1 MTNASSD
8 QGSRIEERMTTSH
21 VRPIMPTHAT
31 PRSLGNA
38 AFKAQDYRKAI
49 QHYTEVSA

>member
-1 MTNASSD
+1 
-8 QGSRIEERMTTSH
+8 MTTSH

-31 PRSLGNA
+31 PCSLGNA

-49 QHYTEVSA
+49 QHYTEVSATGMHHLTTRSLPEP